1 MQYKSTSSSKRQ
13 PCKYWRGQQC
23 SLPAATKETWLWFC
37 SSPSGFAPASVQP
50 LQRKVCQACFSCPG
64 SLRATIRTLSSV
76 DVCVKTAKTCVRIA
90 FDQLGAY
97 GKVSANK
104 RKERQCFVVL
114 KVLRIHLTIG
124 AIVVAG
130 FFFLLLT
137 HRYSLLSF
145 GDLYFCH

>member
-1 MQYKSTSSSKRQ
+1 M
-13 PCKYWRGQQC
+13 
-23 SLPAATKETWLWFC
+23 
-37 SSPSGFAPASVQP
+37 QP

-90 FDQLGAY
+90 FDRLGAY

-114 KVLRIHLTIG
+114 KVLGIHLTIG
-124 AIVVAG
+124 AIVIAV
-130 FFFLLLT
+130 FFFFSFNPSLQLIKLWGFIFLSLRVSPSFLCDFRGLCDAFIRAFT
-137 HRYSLLSF
+137 TLHYSYLRLSSIQ
-145 GDLYFCH
+145 L